1 MATNTFYVASIEGED
16 HVGVIVS
23 PIDTNEMLGEEL
35 DTDALIIWH
44 YMGQHVPVG
53 DEVRIV
59 VFLSWVRNILT
70 KTGAI
75 VIIQ

>member
-35 DTDALIIWH
+35 DTDALII
-44 YMGQHVPVG
+44 
-53 DEVRIV
+53 
-59 VFLSWVRNILT
+59 
-70 KTGAI
+70 
-75 VIIQ
+75 